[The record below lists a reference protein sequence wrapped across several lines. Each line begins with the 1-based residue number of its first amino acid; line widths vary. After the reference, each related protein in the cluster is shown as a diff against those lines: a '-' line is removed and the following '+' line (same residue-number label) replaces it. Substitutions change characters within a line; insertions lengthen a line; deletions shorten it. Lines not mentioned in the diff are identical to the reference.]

1 MSPSVYVRYNTTTAT
16 PVNLLQGCTKS
27 VVEPVFHLNPLYY
40 TKLQFNHEMNPYNA
54 FFASIL
60 LPTKI
65 NTPTVIFRSDIL
77 TITNKGGPNPSIF
90 RISTDKM
97 KVESIHQLSRWDV
110 KYIPSTSR
118 YVDLTIDTN
127 LILNI
132 RYIVVEPTLV
142 MLELYSN
149 VIKIV
154 LKEPV
159 SPLHLS
165 TAMIVNEPTT
175 MEEGKPLSII
185 SLSMYSVNEEN
196 WDSMPITASTFSLSG
211 SHIGPERGLYSMKE
225 RRAATPRSQLVI
237 GSANQITHPWHAFM
251 QTESRLDSRSSSI
264 NISDFLFYNEHSCFD
279 KCIQWD
285 YEKEDLLLGSGS
297 RLGVLYWKYAHQL
310 QGMQV
315 DYSLSLLNSIRPIAI
330 WWISTTALP
339 KHHLITVIASEL
351 ENRIRMSSEGINIDV
366 NYVVQSAFIGLVL
379 YKQND
384 GTVYFR
390 HAYLTTRPRDPVTDK
405 GIPATLTTIPT
416 LSVSEGIPITPRDA
430 QDDLAIHISIDKN
443 NLAVQVG
450 GESILSNLALPYA
463 MTNQVTEY
471 AIAGFVGRS
480 SRISKYE
487 VSTVPS
493 SETSDMSGN
502 AGSTGSTGSTG
513 NVHNPNS
520 LAPSCLLVPSTDL
533 VIHRAALMYRTS
545 SFNTTPCSITYRDR
559 VAYGSTDPLLN
570 NPPTYNMQGHVF
582 LLNPRGQ
589 SYGVI
594 ACDEEKKAM
603 CYIEFHADPSR
614 GSSFIAV
621 NRGLGC
627 SVKRMAERRNT
638 EVSCF
643 TNNRLQR
650 YESCRGGLINF
661 NNTCFQ
667 NSTIQFLFHSDLFK
681 RSLLQF
687 YNTYV
692 DSGLSGKNDNFRCMH
707 ALVQMMTRLQVSV
720 RGGEFNNLMLVLQK
734 QFDIG
739 YQHVRIITNDC
750 VN

>member
-1 MSPSVYVRYNTTTAT
+1 MTPSVYVRYNITSTT
-16 PVNLLQGCTKS
+16 PINLLQGCTKS

-40 TKLQFNHEMNPYNA
+40 AKLQFNYELNPYNA

-60 LPTKI
+60 LPIKV

-77 TITNKGGPNPSIF
+77 TITNRGGPNPSIF
-90 RISTDKM
+90 RISADKS
-97 KVESIHQLSRWDV
+97 KVESLHKLSRWDV
-110 KYIPSTSR
+110 TYIPSTSR
-118 YVDLTIDTN
+118 YVDMTIDTN

-132 RYIVVEPTLV
+132 RYVVVEPALIK
-142 MLELYSN
+142 LELYGN
-149 VIKIV
+149 IIKIV

-175 MEEGKPLSII
+175 AEEGKPLSII
-185 SLSMYSVNEEN
+185 SLSMYSVDEEE

-225 RRAATPRSQLVI
+225 RRTANPRSQLVI
-237 GSANQITHPWHAFM
+237 GTANQITYPWHELM
-251 QTESRLDSRSSSI
+251 QTEERLDSRSSAI
-264 NISDFLFYNEHSCFD
+264 NISEFMFYNEHSCFD

-285 YEKEDLLLGSGS
+285 YEKENLLLGSGS
-297 RLGVLYWKYAHQL
+297 RFGTLYWKYAHRL

-315 DYSLSLLNSIRPIAI
+315 DYSLSLLNSIRPITI

-351 ENRIRMSSEGINIDV
+351 ENRIRMSSEAMNIDA
-366 NYVVQSAFIGLVL
+366 NYVVQSSFIGLIL
-379 YKQND
+379 YKQKD
-384 GTVYFR
+384 GTVQFR
-390 HAYLTTRPRDPVTDK
+390 YAYLTTRPRDPETDRGK
-405 GIPATLTTIPT
+405 PATLTTIPI
-416 LSVSEGIPITPRDA
+416 LSVSEATPITPRND
-430 QDDLAIHISIDKN
+430 QGDLVIHVSIDKN
-443 NLAVQVG
+443 NLAVQID
-450 GESILSNLALPYA
+450 GENALNNFALPYA

-480 SRISKYE
+480 SMISKYE

-493 SETSDMSGN
+493 SDTSETSGN
-502 AGSTGSTGSTG
+502 AGSTS
-513 NVHNPNS
+513 NPNS
-520 LAPSCLLVPSTDL
+520 RAPSFLLVPSTDL
-533 VIHRAALMYRTS
+533 VIYKAALMYRTS
-545 SFNTTPCSITYRDR
+545 SFNATPCNVIYRDR

-570 NPPTYNMQGHVF
+570 NPPTYNMQGNVF
-582 LLNPRGQ
+582 IHSRGR
-589 SYGVI
+589 SYGLI
-594 ACDEEKKAM
+594 ANDEEKKTM
-603 CYIEFHADPSR
+603 CYIEFHTNPNC

-627 SVKRMAERRNT
+627 SIKRMAERINT
-638 EVSCF
+638 EASCF
-643 TNNRLQR
+643 ANNRLQR

-692 DSGLSGKNDNFRCMH
+692 SSGLSGNNDNFRCMH

-739 YQHVRIITNDC
+739 YQHVSIEYY
-750 VN
+750 